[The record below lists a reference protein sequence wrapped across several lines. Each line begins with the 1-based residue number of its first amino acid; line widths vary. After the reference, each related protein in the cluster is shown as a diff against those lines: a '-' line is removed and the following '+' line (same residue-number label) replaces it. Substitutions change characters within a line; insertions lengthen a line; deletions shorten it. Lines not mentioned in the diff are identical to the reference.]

1 MNRHNNR
8 IHILLKR
15 SDGNTLLIERP
26 LKHHPYQIPAG
37 LFFQKMDKL
46 ILKFIW
52 KGPEKG
58 LCIKEGLSLAIFKN

>member
-8 IHILLKR
+8 IHTLLKR

-37 LFFQKMDKL
+37 LFFQEMDKL

-52 KGPEKG
+52 KGPE
-58 LCIKEGLSLAIFKN
+58 